1 MEKLKSESDLELIV
15 FLLQGLQP
23 LDWSRRENGDLVFLN
38 QAGQKFVMTPADIDD
53 FKKRIGKLVPKAK
66 AVLEA
71 ELKSRSHHRRVP
83 QERNAEIPEARN
95 PQGSSVE
102 GKKALDSMP
111 EPEEKELTEEQ
122 APYDA
127 EANVP

>member
-38 QAGQKFVMTPADIDD
+38 QAGQKFVATPADIDD
-53 FKKRIGKLVPKAK
+53 IKKRIGKLVPKAK

-71 ELKSRSHHRRVP
+71 ELKSRSHH
-83 QERNAEIPEARN
+83 
-95 PQGSSVE
+95 
-102 GKKALDSMP
+102 KKVLDSM
-111 EPEEKELTEEQ
+111 PEEKELTEEQ